1 MLYVA
6 AVRPRIFVRPHPP
19 GRTDQNLCR
28 RVGASSSNVPDPDH
42 PVNFGWFVFSP
53 ELLAKVVAWGTASR
67 QPMINRMR
75 KGSYGSGTTSKPAK
89 SVSTAFYEELFNKF
103 KDSEER
109 RPPAPCAAQLMLA
122 HP

>member
-1 MLYVA
+1 L
-6 AVRPRIFVRPHPP
+6 
-19 GRTDQNLCR
+19 G
-28 RVGASSSNVPDPDH
+28 GS
-42 PVNFGWFVFSP
+42 FSP
-53 ELLAKVVAWGTASR
+53 QSLLAKVVARAWGTASR

-89 SVSTAFYEELFNKF
+89 PVSTAFYEELFNKF